1 MTNLKVKLAK
11 QDKIFSY
18 DWLIENEDEG
28 LVFTSENTVY
38 LSIAKYTQAGMK
50 TLFLL
55 NLQNFTILDKEKA
68 KNMEFKH
75 IECTNMVLS

>member
-1 MTNLKVKLAK
+1 MANLKVKIAK
-11 QDKIFSY
+11 QEKIFSY

-28 LVFTSENTVY
+28 LVFTSENIIY
-38 LSIAKYTQAGMK
+38 LSIAKYTQSGMK

-55 NLQNFTILDKEKA
+55 NLQNFTILDKEQA
-68 KNMEFKH
+68 KDKEFTH